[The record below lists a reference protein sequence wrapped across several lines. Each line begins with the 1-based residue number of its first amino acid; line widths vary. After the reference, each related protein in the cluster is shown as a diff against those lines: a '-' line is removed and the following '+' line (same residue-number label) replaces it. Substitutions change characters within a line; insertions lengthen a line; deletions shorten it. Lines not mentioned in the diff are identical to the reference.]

1 MSEDLLVALA
11 RRFTPAQ
18 AIAEVDAAL
27 RRSLKVVG
35 FTRSERL
42 EILRGQF
49 TKVSWEPPEDVT
61 LDEWCAAGL
70 VLGKIEQGAS
80 WWLGD
85 WWVFGEHRYG
95 DRKAI
100 VTAVDWMGPSFQS
113 CMNAGS
119 VSRAYQPTSRR
130 RVGLSFSI
138 HKEALGLPEGKQR
151 DAWLDEQAGIV
162 SDGGKPAS
170 VRDIRQVVK
179 RVRRDARETELALST
194 AKASKILGQQLYSV
208 ILSDPPWRFEV
219 RSRETGMDRAA
230 ANHYPVMTTDD
241 IAAME
246 IPAAKN
252 CILFLWAT
260 NPMLRDALRVMEAW
274 GFEYKAN
281 VAWIKP
287 NGGTGYWFS
296 SAHELLLLGVRGE
309 VPAPAPGLQRLS
321 WFQANR
327 GRHSEKPDCVY
338 TIIEGMFP
346 NQPKLEMF
354 SRKEREGWSRH
365 GNELL
370 EPT

>member
-1 MSEDLLVALA
+1 MPDGSLIAPNIDKLQVRLRGELTETSWTPPPNMTLREWRAAGVVLGRFERSAQWWIGDWWAFGVHSYGERTKLVSAADWTGPSLKTCKNAASVCRKFKRSQRRDLLSYSHHAILQGLDQEKAEARLDLAERITIETGKAPSTREFTQLVKRDRRETREVALA
-11 RRFTPAQ
+11 A
-18 AIAEVDAAL
+18 
-27 RRSLKVVG
+27 
-35 FTRSERL
+35 
-42 EILRGQF
+42 
-49 TKVSWEPPEDVT
+49 
-61 LDEWCAAGL
+61 
-70 VLGKIEQGAS
+70 
-80 WWLGD
+80 
-85 WWVFGEHRYG
+85 
-95 DRKAI
+95 
-100 VTAVDWMGPSFQS
+100 
-113 CMNAGS
+113 
-119 VSRAYQPTSRR
+119 
-130 RVGLSFSI
+130 
-138 HKEALGLPEGKQR
+138 
-151 DAWLDEQAGIV
+151 
-162 SDGGKPAS
+162 
-170 VRDIRQVVK
+170 
-179 RVRRDARETELALST
+179 ST
-194 AKASKILGQQLYSV
+194 AKASEILGEQLYSV
-208 ILSDPPWRFEV
+208 ILADPPWRFEV
-219 RSRETGMDRAA
+219 RSRETGLDRAA